1 MYEPSLLYHR
11 TPEERADR
19 FLSWQR
25 PDRNFFASGACHI
38 LAYLFIEIH
47 SGEKKYQLIYIKP
60 AEGYPG
66 NHVYVSDGTW
76 AFDFNG
82 WTLEE
87 ELLRVTEEEY
97 SKAYPGWK
105 YERRILAYDLYTLED
120 FCKENY
126 HRMPYQYA
134 YLPWE
139 RAYNYIKQFPSSPPE
154 SLK

>member
-1 MYEPSLLYHR
+1 MYKPSLFFPR
-11 TPEERADR
+11 TSEEKADR

-25 PDRNFFASGACHI
+25 PDKNFFAAGACHI

-47 SGEKKYQLIYIKP
+47 SKEKKYKLVYIKP
-60 AEGYPG
+60 AENYTG

-87 ELLRVTEEEY
+87 ELLRITEEEY

-105 YERRILAYDLYTLED
+105 FQKHTLEYDLYTLED
-120 FCKENY
+120 FCKKNY

-154 SLK
+154 SSQ